1 MTNDEIRMP
10 NEKPMTSDETRLCRE
25 VAPKPLSYLCLVIVV
40 SSFTRHSDFVIRHS
54 PVCRR
59 RL

>member
-10 NEKPMTSDETRLCRE
+10 NEKPMTSDETRLRRE
-25 VAPKPLSYLCLVIVV
+25 VALKLLSYLCLVIAV
-40 SSFTRHSDFVIRHS
+40 SSFTRHS